1 VLLVV
6 SEEGIVQPKL
16 LDFGI
21 VKSAQ
26 PDGSSGPSD
35 AGSVVGSP
43 DYMSPEQARGLEQV
57 DARSDLW
64 SFSVV
69 LYEAIAG
76 VAPFQATSYAALLRM
91 IVEDQPK
98 SLKELAAADHALS
111 YIVARGLNKDP
122 LARYDS
128 LSQMG
133 RALAAWLADQGIS
146 EDACGVS
153 LEAKWLS
160 RQTDPNGLGRA
171 SWLPPARAEQI
182 SGIRKV
188 DLTIADVP
196 TLHAPG
202 ITAPPSSLVPVA
214 ESNRPRAARRSRLAL
229 IAAAL
234 VALLL
239 AWLAFAG
246 PMPF

>member
-1 VLLVV
+1 
-6 SEEGIVQPKL
+6 VQPKL

-57 DARSDLW
+57 DARSDSW

-76 VAPFQATSYAALLRM
+76 VAPFQATSYSALLRM
-91 IVEDQPK
+91 IVQDEPK
-98 SLKELAAADHALS
+98 SLKELAAADHPLS

-122 LARYDS
+122 MARYDS

-133 RALAAWLADQGIS
+133 RALAAWLAD
-146 EDACGVS
+146 
-153 LEAKWLS
+153 
-160 RQTDPNGLGRA
+160 RA
-171 SWLPPARAEQI
+171 SPKTPAASRSKRSGCLVRPIRTGSGARHGCRRLAANRARA
-182 SGIRKV
+182 S
-188 DLTIADVP
+188 
-196 TLHAPG
+196 
-202 ITAPPSSLVPVA
+202 
-214 ESNRPRAARRSRLAL
+214 AR
-229 IAAAL
+229 
-234 VALLL
+234 
-239 AWLAFAG
+239 
-246 PMPF
+246 